1 MDIVKKFLETRDD
14 GVDLYISRSDEGY
27 KIRKKSTGEV
37 YDEAVDC
44 LEFEY
49 EETDIKI
56 DKNNDLQ

>member
-1 MDIVKKFLETRDD
+1 MAIVNKFFETRDD
-14 GVDLYISRSDEGY
+14 GVDLYITYSDEGY
-27 KIRKKSTGEV
+27 KIRKKGTDEV

-56 DKNNDLQ
+56 DENNDLQ